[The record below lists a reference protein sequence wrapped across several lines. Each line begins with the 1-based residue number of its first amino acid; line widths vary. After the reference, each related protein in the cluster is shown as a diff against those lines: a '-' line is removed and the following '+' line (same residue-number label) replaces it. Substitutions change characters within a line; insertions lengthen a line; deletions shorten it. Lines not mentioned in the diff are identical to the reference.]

1 MNTVRLRLRG
11 PAAGLRVD
19 LRNVTPA
26 SLCRLGQRAAGQ
38 VLVARGNRRQPLG
51 ELFDVSV
58 SNRDVE
64 VPTLVLEGDF
74 STVDR
79 IGWRMTE
86 GRLEVHGDAGD
97 YAGCG
102 MAGGEL
108 LVRGR
113 AGDFAGGE
121 MSGGGMR
128 VEGDCGDFA
137 AASLPGSMDGMRG
150 GALFIGGNAGER
162 LADRMRRGTVVVAG
176 SAGDFAASRMVAGT
190 LAIAGACGEHLA
202 YGMRRGTVLCLG
214 PHPQASSTFVATGHD
229 IRVYWSLLRR
239 YLAAVGGVF
248 ERLPAAAPQ
257 RFVGDIAAD
266 GKGELLWFD

>member
-1 MNTVRLRLRG
+1 MNAVRLRLRA

-19 LRNVTPA
+19 LRNATPA

-58 SNRDVE
+58 SKRDVE

-113 AGDFAGGE
+113 A
-121 MSGGGMR
+121 
-128 VEGDCGDFA
+128 
-137 AASLPGSMDGMRG
+137 
-150 GALFIGGNAGER
+150 
-162 LADRMRRGTVVVAG
+162 GTVVVAG

-214 PHPQASSTFVATGHD
+214 PHPQASSTFVATRHD

>member
-162 LADRMRRGTVVVAG
+162 LADRMRRGTV
-176 SAGDFAASRMVAGT
+176 
-190 LAIAGACGEHLA
+190 
-202 YGMRRGTVLCLG
+202 LCLG